1 MALKTRKGANLSVAL
16 RYSAGMYERGDSR
29 LFVTVGVGAWFPLR
43 VNCPA
48 EVALLTVRNTK

>member
-1 MALKTRKGANLSVAL
+1 MPKHKGANLAVT
-16 RYSAGMYERGDSR
+16 RGYTAGLYEKNDSR

-48 EVALLTVRNTK
+48 EVALITAITTT